1 MKSIDAGDSELR
13 VIDVPPPRRRRRLL
27 WLILAAVVIF
37 FLLGSAVSV
46 YVEALWFD
54 SLGYASVY
62 WYTVRARLV
71 LFAIFSVLTFAIMR
85 AAFWLLERSFALS
98 LQREFVVKLNTENV
112 AVSPG
117 SLLRPAAWVLS
128 LIFGL
133 GYGLSLSA
141 QWERFALYLNQGATA
156 SPDPVFRKPLG
167 FYLFTLPVYEAL
179 SSWLTTLAFFILA
192 GAVLYALLS
201 APKNPTAAA
210 RRAAL
215 QTGYTAVSLAL
226 AFFLLMLAAW
236 SYLARFSYL
245 WRDHQS
251 FSGVTYMEA
260 NYLIPGLSILA
271 AALIAGALISFANAF
286 MRRGL
291 RVFFAAVG
299 LPLVVFVVATMLVPA
314 YVTSFIVKPNELGR
328 EAAYIAHNIEW
339 TRRAYGLDRVDA
351 RNFEAALTTEAL
363 DIGQNRTTLE
373 NIRLWD
379 WRALQDTL
387 RQVQEIRN
395 YYEFVDVD
403 VDRYRLNGQMRQ
415 VMVAARELDIEKLPP
430 ASRNWTNERLIYTHG
445 YGVTMNPVNEFTP
458 EGMPR
463 FVLSDMPVA
472 SNAPE
477 VRVARPQIYFGQKTD
492 GPVYVRTRLREF
504 DFPQGEANQ
513 FTTYEGAGGVHV
525 GGFFRRLALAW
536 ALGDLSKLP
545 FSDDV
550 RPDSR
555 VLMRRNIIERVNRV
569 APFLVYDEDPYI
581 VVRADGTLAWI
592 IDAYTESS
600 NYPYSR
606 SHTVA
611 KRRVNYVRNSVKV
624 VIDAYDG
631 TTTFYVFDEADP
643 LIRAYRAVFPA
654 LFRGAGE
661 MPADLLAHVRY
672 PETLVKA
679 QAEMY
684 TLYHT
689 QDAQIFFQREDVWA
703 VAREVGP
710 GAKTNQESLPI
721 EPYFVLM
728 QLPGEQTP
736 LEFMPIIP
744 FTPANRNNMV
754 GWLAGRSDGEAY
766 GSLVAYNFPQSR
778 VIDGPLQIEAR
789 IDQNAQLSQQLTLW
803 NQQGSR
809 VVRGNMLV
817 IPIGRGLL
825 YVKPIY
831 LQSERSPMPEL
842 RLVVLAT
849 QERLAYGTNFEEAL
863 TGLLGDSARPARAA
877 PAQAE
882 TPTPEGAR
890 PPAGQ
895 QPAATRELINR
906 ASEEFNAYQRHTAEG
921 RLSEA
926 GQSLE
931 ALKRT
936 LEELRRQQEATP
948 PR

>member
-1 MKSIDAGDSELR
+1 MKTLDAGDSELR
-13 VIDVPPPRRRRRLL
+13 VIDAPPPRRRLRLR
-27 WLILAAVVIF
+27 WLILAGVVTF
-37 FLLGSAVSV
+37 FLLGSVVSV

-54 SLGYASVY
+54 SLGYASAY
-62 WYTVRARLV
+62 WYKVTARWA
-71 LFAIFSVLTFAIMR
+71 LFAIFSVSTFAIMR
-85 AAFWLLERSFALS
+85 ASFWWLERSFAPL
-98 LQREFVVKLNTENV
+98 LQREFVVRLNEELV

-117 SLLRPAAWVLS
+117 RVLRPAAWVLS
-128 LIFGL
+128 LVFGL
-133 GYGLSLSA
+133 GYGLSLGA
-141 QWERFALYLNQGATA
+141 QWERFALYLNQGVTA
-156 SPDPVFRKPLG
+156 SPDPVFGKPLG
-167 FYLFTLPVYEAL
+167 FYLFTLPVYETL

-192 GAVLYALLS
+192 GAVLYTLLS
-201 APKNPTAAA
+201 APNASTAAE
-210 RRAAL
+210 RATR
-215 QTGYTAVSLAL
+215 QTRYTAVSLAL
-226 AFFLLMLAAW
+226 AFFLLTLAAW

-260 NYLIPGLSILA
+260 NYLIPGLSILTAALVSGALLSLVNAFTRRSLRLFA
-271 AALIAGALISFANAF
+271 AAL
-286 MRRGL
+286 
-291 RVFFAAVG
+291 G
-299 LPLVVFVVATMLVPA
+299 LPLVVYVVATMLVPA

-328 EAAYIAHNIEW
+328 EAPYIEHNIAW
-339 TRRAYGLDRVDA
+339 TRQAYGLDRVDA
-351 RNFEAALTTEAL
+351 RNFEAALTTESL
-363 DIGQNRTTLE
+363 NIEQNRATLE

-403 VDRYRLNGQMRQ
+403 VDRYRLNGQVRQ
-415 VMVAARELDIEKLPP
+415 VMIAARELDIEKLPP

-458 EGMPR
+458 EGTPR
-463 FVLSDMPVA
+463 FVLANMPVE
-472 SNAPE
+472 SGAPE
-477 VRVARPQIYFGQKTD
+477 VRVTRPQIYFGQKTD
-492 GPVYVRTRLREF
+492 TPVYVRTRLREF
-504 DFPQGEANQ
+504 DFPQGEVNQ

-555 VLMRRNIIERVNRV
+555 VLMRRNIIERVNHV

-600 NYPYSR
+600 SYPYSR
-606 SHTVA
+606 SHVVA
-611 KRRVNYVRNSVKV
+611 NRRVNYFRNSVKV
-624 VIDAYDG
+624 VVDAYDG
-631 TTTFYVFDEADP
+631 TTTFYVFDAADP
-643 LIRAYRAVFPA
+643 LIQAYRATFPA
-654 LFRGAGE
+654 LFRDADE
-661 MPADLLAHVRY
+661 VPADLLAHVRY

-689 QDAQIFFQREDVWA
+689 QNAQIFFQREDVWA

-728 QLPGEQTP
+728 QLPGEETT

-744 FTPANRNNMV
+744 FTPANRNNMD
-754 GWLAGRSDGEAY
+754 GWLAGGSDGDAY
-766 GSLVAYNFPQSR
+766 GSVVAYNFPQSR

-809 VVRGNMLV
+809 VLRGNLLV

-863 TGLLGDSARPARAA
+863 TGLLGDSARPAKAA

-882 TPTPEGAR
+882 APTPESAR

-895 QPAATRELINR
+895 PPATTRELINR
-906 ASEEFNAYQRHTAEG
+906 ASEEFNAYQRLTAEG

-926 GQSLE
+926 GQRLE

-936 LEELRRQQEATP
+936 LEELRRQQEAPP

>member
-1 MKSIDAGDSELR
+1 MQSTDTDDAQLQ
-13 VIDVPPPRRRRRLL
+13 VIEFPPPRRWRRLR
-27 WLILAAVVIF
+27 WLTFAAVVIF
-37 FLLGSAVSV
+37 ILLGLAVSV

-62 WYTVRARLV
+62 WYKVWARSV
-71 LFAIFSVLTFAIMR
+71 LFAVFSVLTFAIVR
-85 AAFWLLERSFALS
+85 VAFWRLEGSFAPS
-98 LQREFVVKLNTENV
+98 LRGDLVFKLNEEHVTI
-112 AVSPG
+112 SPG
-117 SLLRPAAWVLS
+117 RVLRPAAWLLS
-128 LIFGL
+128 LVFGL
-133 GYGLSLSA
+133 AYGVSLSA
-141 QWERFALYLNQGATA
+141 RWEQFALYLKQGATA
-156 SPDPVFRKPLG
+156 SPDPIFGRPLG
-167 FYLFTLPVYEAL
+167 FYLFTLPVYETL
-179 SSWLTTLAFFILA
+179 SSWLTTLSFFILA
-192 GAVLYALLS
+192 GTVLYALLF
-201 APKNPTAAA
+201 APRNSAAA
-210 RRAAL
+210 AERATRRA
-215 QTGYTAVSLAL
+215 GYTAVSLAL
-226 AFFLLMLAAW
+226 AAFLLVLAGWA
-236 SYLARFSYL
+236 YLARFSYL

-260 NYLIPGLSILA
+260 NYLIPGLSVLA
-271 AALIAGALISFANAF
+271 AALALGALISLVNAF
-286 MRRGL
+286 TRRSARL
-291 RVFFAAVG
+291 FVVAVG
-299 LPLVVFVVATMLVPA
+299 LPVVVYVVATMLVPA

-328 EAAYIAHNIEW
+328 EAPYIEHNIAW
-339 TRRAYGLDRVDA
+339 TRQAYGLDRVGA
-351 RNFEAALTTEAL
+351 RNFEAALTTESL
-363 DIGQNRTTLE
+363 NIEQNRTTLE

-403 VDRYRLNGQMRQ
+403 VDRYRLNGQVRQ
-415 VMVAARELDIEKLPP
+415 VMIAARELDIEKLPP

-458 EGMPR
+458 EGTPR
-463 FVLSDMPVA
+463 FVLANMPVE

-477 VRVARPQIYFGQKTD
+477 VRVVRPQIYFGQKTD
-492 GPVYVRTRLREF
+492 TPVYVRTRVREF
-504 DFPQGEANQ
+504 DFPQGEVNQ
-513 FTTYEGAGGVHV
+513 FTTYEGEGGVQM

-555 VLMRRNIIERVNRV
+555 VLMRRNIIERVNHV
-569 APFLVYDEDPYI
+569 APFLIYDEDPYI
-581 VVRADGTLAWI
+581 VVREDGTLAWM

-600 NYPYSR
+600 TYPYSR
-606 SHTVA
+606 SHSVA
-611 KRRVNYVRNSVKV
+611 NRRVNYFRNSVKV

-631 TTTFYVFDEADP
+631 TTAFYVFDEADP
-643 LIRAYRAVFPA
+643 LIRTYRAVFPA

-679 QAEMY
+679 QAEIY

-689 QDAQIFFQREDVWA
+689 QDTQIFFQREDVWA

-809 VVRGNMLV
+809 VLRGNLLV

-863 TGLLGDSARPARAA
+863 AGLLGGSGRPAKAV

-882 TPTPEGAR
+882 AVAPEGPQPSAGQ
-890 PPAGQ
+890 PPA
-895 QPAATRELINR
+895 PTRELINR
-906 ASEEFNAYQRHTAEG
+906 ASEEFSAYQRLTAEG

-926 GQSLE
+926 GQRLE

-936 LEELRRQQEATP
+936 LEELRRQQEAPP

>member
-1 MKSIDAGDSELR
+1 MDADDSEPR
-13 VIDVPPPRRRRRLL
+13 VIDAAPPRRRRWLR
-27 WLILAAVVIF
+27 WLILAAVVTF

-46 YVEALWFD
+46 YVEVLWFD

-62 WYTVRARLV
+62 WYEVWARLA
-71 LFAIFSVLTFAIMR
+71 LFAIFSGLTFAIMR
-85 AAFWLLERSFALS
+85 GAFWRLERSFAAF
-98 LQREFVVKLNTENV
+98 LQNEFIVKLNEGNV

-117 SLLRPAAWVLS
+117 RVLQPAAWVLS
-128 LIFGL
+128 LVFGL
-133 GYGLSLSA
+133 AYGFSLSA

-156 SPDPVFRKPLG
+156 TPDPIFGRPLG
-167 FYLFTLPVYEAL
+167 FYLFTLPIYEML

-192 GAVLYALLS
+192 AAVLYALLS
-201 APKNPTAAA
+201 APRNSTATAVRAA
-210 RRAAL
+210 RQA
-215 QTGYTAVSLAL
+215 GYTAVSLAL
-226 AFFLLMLAAW
+226 AFFLLMLATW

-251 FSGVTYMEA
+251 FSGVTYMED
-260 NYLIPGLSILA
+260 NYLIPGLSVLT
-271 AALIAGALISFANAF
+271 AALVLGALISLVNAF
-286 MRRGL
+286 ARRGL
-291 RVFFAAVG
+291 RLFAAAVG
-299 LPLVVFVVATMLVPA
+299 LPVVVYLIATMLVPA
-314 YVTSFIVKPNELGR
+314 YVTGFIVKPNELGR
-328 EAAYIAHNIEW
+328 EAPYIEHNIAW
-339 TRRAYGLDRVDA
+339 TRQAYGLDRVDT
-351 RNFEAALTTEAL
+351 RNFEAALTTESL
-363 DIGQNRTTLE
+363 NIGQNRTTLQ

-403 VDRYRLNGQMRQ
+403 VDRYRLNGDVRQ

-463 FVLSDMPVA
+463 FVLSNMPVE

-477 VRVARPQIYFGQKTD
+477 ARVARPQIYFGQKTD
-492 GPVYVRTRLREF
+492 TPVYVRTRLREF
-504 DFPQGEANQ
+504 DFPQGEVNQ
-513 FTTYEGAGGVHV
+513 FTTYEGTGGVQV

-555 VLMRRNIIERVNRV
+555 VLMRRNIIERMNHV
-569 APFLVYDEDPYI
+569 APFLIYDEDPYI
-581 VVRADGTLAWI
+581 VVREDGTLAWI

-600 NYPYSR
+600 SYPYSR
-606 SHTVA
+606 GLVVA
-611 KRRVNYVRNSVKV
+611 KRRVNYFRNSVKV

-631 TTTFYVFDEADP
+631 TTTFYVFDAADP

-654 LFRGAGE
+654 LFRGADD

-679 QAEMY
+679 QAEIY

-689 QDAQIFFQREDVWA
+689 QSAQNFFQREDVWT

-728 QLPGEQTP
+728 QLPGDQTP

-754 GWLAGRSDGEAY
+754 GWIAGRSDGEAY

-809 VVRGNMLV
+809 VLRGNLLV

-863 TGLLGDSARPARAA
+863 TGLLDDSARPATSA

-882 TPTPEGAR
+882 APAAEGTR
-890 PPAGQ
+890 PSGGQPPA
-895 QPAATRELINR
+895 PARELINR
-906 ASEEFNAYQRHTAEG
+906 ASEEFNAYQRLTAEG
-921 RLSEA
+921 RLGEA
-926 GQSLE
+926 GQRLE

-936 LEELRRQQEATP
+936 LEELRRQQEAPP